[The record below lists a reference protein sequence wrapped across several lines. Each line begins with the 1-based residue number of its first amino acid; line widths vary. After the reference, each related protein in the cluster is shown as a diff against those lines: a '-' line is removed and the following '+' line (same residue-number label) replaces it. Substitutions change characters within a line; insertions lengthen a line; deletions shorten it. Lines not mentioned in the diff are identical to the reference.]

1 MSKTPTFESTSFD
14 ARSSYCSSSSLCWYG
29 QSDIRV
35 RYVRSTEQK
44 TIMKL
49 EIFDNNDKEW
59 RGIDTQV
66 LGYRITRNKDLMEA
80 MSKFYNQAI
89 VDGTI
94 ADCYYAF

>member
-1 MSKTPTFESTSFD
+1 
-14 ARSSYCSSSSLCWYG
+14 
-29 QSDIRV
+29 
-35 RYVRSTEQK
+35 
-44 TIMKL
+44 MKL

-80 MSKFYNQAI
+80 MSKFYNQAK